1 MVQVRNVLACMY
13 SRTEE
18 STAGRVG
25 RRDAKVAALDG
36 NTNPV
41 LQWDGRRW

>member
-1 MVQVRNVLACMY
+1 MVQVRYVLTCMY
-13 SRTEE
+13 PRTEA
-18 STAGRVG
+18 SPAGRVG

-41 LQWDGRRW
+41 LQ